1 MAEQELFK
9 ICANIRARFLEV
21 QRVAIVH
28 RVGVCPVGEAS
39 VVIAVSSAH
48 RRAALEAAQYAI
60 DTLKETVPIW
70 KKVRPLA
77 FGSQNKTWEG
87 RDDCSLGRC
96 CYPTGVL
103 RYRQRIKMERK

>member
-1 MAEQELFK
+1 MVFHISVHARVHCRYEGYDTMAEQELFK

-60 DTLKETVPIW
+60 DTLKETVPI
-70 KKVRPLA
+70 
-77 FGSQNKTWEG
+77 
-87 RDDCSLGRC
+87 
-96 CYPTGVL
+96 
-103 RYRQRIKMERK
+103 